1 MVMDLV
7 RRNIKPSQILTRKS
21 IENAIAAVCAS
32 GGSDQRPCC
41 T

>member
-7 RRNIKPSQILTRKS
+7 RKNIKPSQILTRKS

-32 GGSDQRPCC
+32 AERPTRCC